1 MASSVKEVLE
11 YIAKNLVDEP
21 DAVRVTEVE
30 DGATVSL
37 KLAVADDDVG
47 KVIGRRGRTA
57 RAIRDMVRAAGVKA
71 GVNVSVEI
79 VG

>member
-30 DGATVSL
+30 DGDTVSL

-79 VG
+79 EG